1 MIHDVVHPTGNP
13 PVTLTSYAHE
23 QKPKLVNVSRRPA
36 VLVLPGGS
44 YEFCS
49 DREGEPVAM
58 ALAGAGYQTFVLRY
72 SVAEAS
78 TWPAPLLDAEAAL
91 QTIIDR
97 ADQWGVDPTR
107 IAVLGFSAGGHLA
120 ASVSL
125 LGRVRPAATLLVYPV
140 IMPRT
145 QRVCR
150 AEVHGAPALL
160 EAVDQSCPPTFIVTA
175 PPTNWCRSPA
185 RCGWP
190 RSSPTTASRSNCIFP
205 ADRTVWPWV
214 PNSPHRTPGD
224 GRPAVRVLAWPGHR
238 LAGPTVPDQ
247 VTTRP
252 TGPRRGASRLP
263 VG

>member
-23 QKPKLVNVSRRPA
+23 QKPKLANVSQRPT
-36 VLVLPGGS
+36 VLVLPGGC

-58 ALAGAGYQTFVLRY
+58 ALSGAGYQAFVLRY

-78 TWPAPLLDAEAAL
+78 TWPAPLRDAETAL

-97 ADQWGVDPTR
+97 ADRWGVDPTR

-125 LGRVRPAATLLVYPV
+125 LGRVRPAALLLIYPV
-140 IMPRT
+140 ILQRT
-145 QRVCR
+145 LRICR

-160 EAVDQSCPPTFIVTA
+160 EAVDEFCPPTFIVHSA
-175 PPTNWCRSPA
+175 ADELVPVADSLRLAERLADHDVPFELH
-185 RCGWP
+185 
-190 RSSPTTASRSNCIFP
+190 IFP
-205 ADRTVWPWV
+205 GGQHGMALGTAFT
-214 PNSPHRTPGD
+214 ST
-224 GRPAVRVLAWPGHR
+224 GRPEMVDQPFASWLGLATDWLG
-238 LAGPTVPDQ
+238 
-247 VTTRP
+247 
-252 TGPRRGASRLP
+252 RRFPIG
-263 VG
+263 

>member
-140 IMPRT
+140 IMQRT
-145 QRVCR
+145 LRVCR

-160 EAVDQSCPPTFIVTA
+160 EAVDQSCPPTFIVHSA
-175 PPTNWCRSPA
+175 ADELVPVANSLRLAAQLADHGIPFELHV
-185 RCGWP
+185 
-190 RSSPTTASRSNCIFP
+190 FP
-205 ADRTVWPWV
+205 GG
-214 PNSPHRTPGD
+214 PHGLALGTEFTST
-224 GRPAVRVLAWPGHR
+224 GRPEMVDRPFASWLGLAIDWLGRQFPIG
-238 LAGPTVPDQ
+238 
-247 VTTRP
+247 
-252 TGPRRGASRLP
+252 
-263 VG
+263 